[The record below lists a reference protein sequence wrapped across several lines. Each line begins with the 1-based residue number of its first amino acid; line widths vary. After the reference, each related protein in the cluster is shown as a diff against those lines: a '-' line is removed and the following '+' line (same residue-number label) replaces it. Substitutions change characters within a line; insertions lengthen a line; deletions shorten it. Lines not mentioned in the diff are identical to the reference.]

1 MSSIK
6 IMVAAHKKFP
16 MPENKNLYLPVLVGA
31 KRNYKRDIYF
41 QRDDEGENISEK
53 NSNYNELT
61 AIYWAW
67 KNLKN
72 VEAIGLVH
80 YRRLFASDRYKNVPI
95 TKNEVEE
102 LLENNSVILPK
113 KRKYYIETNYSHYI
127 HAHKKEP
134 LDRLRTII
142 CDYYPSYLESF
153 DKVMNR
159 RSAHMFNMFI
169 MKREEFNDYSMF
181 IFGILKRLEEDIDI
195 SDFSVQEARVFGYLS
210 ELLMDVW
217 IEKNEIKYSEVGWY
231 QLGEKHTI
239 KKIFYFICRKFGI
252 GKSNTHF

>member
-1 MSSIK
+1 MSNIK
-6 IMVAAHKKFP
+6 VIVATHKNFP
-16 MPENKNLYLPVLVGA
+16 MPENKKIYLPILVGA
-31 KRNYKRDIYF
+31 YKNYKEGMSF
-41 QRDDEGENISEK
+41 QRDDQGENISKK
-53 NSNYNELT
+53 NPNYNELT

-67 KNLKN
+67 KNLN
-72 VEAIGLVH
+72 DVDYIGLVH
-80 YRRLFASDRYKNVPI
+80 YRRLFSSKIKNKPI
-95 TKNEVEE
+95 TEKEIKS
-102 LLENNSVILPK
+102 LFNNNDLILPK